1 MLKVVKIRIYPTE
14 EQEISLLKSFGCTR
28 WLWNRFL
35 AQNNEVYK
43 ETGKGLSR
51 FDYQKQ
57 LPQLKKEFE
66 WLSEVYS
73 QCLQVICLNLSR
85 AFINFFEGRARYP
98 RFKSKHSKQS
108 ITYPQNVKVEG
119 DYLKIPKVGNI
130 FSRIHRE
137 ITGKLKTVTLSKN
150 PEGKYYA
157 SLLLED
163 GLPVAT
169 PSNKGKAIGLDL
181 GLTDFVV
188 TSDSSK
194 IKQPKWMKKRQRNL
208 KRKQQNLAR
217 KVKGSKGRDRARLLV
232 AKTHSKVARCREDF
246 IHKLS
251 RKIVNENQ
259 VIVVED
265 LHVKGMVQ
273 NPNLSKAIS
282 QVGWGMF
289 CTMLKYKAEA
299 AGKVYLEV
307 NRFFPSSKTCHVC
320 LNVVGSLPLDI
331 RSWICSSCTT
341 RHDRDTSAAINIK
354 NEGLRI
360 LVSQYGQGGVSPS
373 GVTGEPV
380 RASGTGATAE
390 GVSVSPKRG
399 RKKSTVRQEPM
410 NSEAHA

>member
-1 MLKVVKIRIYPTE
+1 MLKVIKIRIYPTE
-14 EQEISLLKSFGCTR
+14 EQEISLAKSFGCAR

-51 FDYQKQ
+51 YDYQKQ

-66 WLSEVYS
+66 WLSEAYS
-73 QCLQVICLNLSR
+73 QCLQVVCLNLSR
-85 AFINFFEGRARYP
+85 AFINFFEGRTRFP
-98 RFKSKHSKQS
+98 RFKSKHGRQS
-108 ITYPQNVKVEG
+108 ITYPQNVFVEG
-119 DYLKIPKVGNI
+119 DDLKVPKVGKI
-130 FSRIHRE
+130 YSKIHRKIE
-137 ITGKLKTVTLSKN
+137 GKLKTVTLSKN
-150 PEGKYYA
+150 PDGKYYA

-169 PSNKGKAIGLDL
+169 PTHDGKAIGLDL

-188 TSDSSK
+188 TSDNAK
-194 IKQPKWMKKRQRNL
+194 IKQPSWMKKRSRNL

-217 KVKGSKGRDRARLLV
+217 KIKGSKNRDKARRLV
-232 AKTHSKVARCREDF
+232 ALTHSKVARCREDF
-246 IHKLS
+246 LHKLS

-265 LHVKGMVQ
+265 LHVKGMIQ

-289 CTMLKYKAEA
+289 CTMLKYKASA

-320 LNVVGSLPLDI
+320 LNVVGSKTLDI
-331 RSWICSSCTT
+331 RSWVCSSCNT
-341 RHDRDTSAAINIK
+341 RHDRDTNAAINIR

-360 LVSQYGQGGVSPS
+360 L
-373 GVTGEPV
+373 
-380 RASGTGATAE
+380 ASGTGATAY
-390 GVSVSPKRG
+390 GVSVSPKSG
-399 RKKSTVRQEPM
+399 RKKSTLRREPVK
-410 NSEAHA
+410 

>member
-1 MLKVVKIRIYPTE
+1 MLKVVKIRIYPTQ
-14 EQEISLLKSFGCTR
+14 EQEISLGKSFGCAR

-57 LPQLKKEFE
+57 LPQLKKELE

-73 QCLQVICLNLSR
+73 QCLQVVCLNLSR

-98 RFKSKHSKQS
+98 RFKSKHGRQS

-119 DYLKIPKVGNI
+119 NYLKVPKVGNI
-130 FSRIHRE
+130 FGKIHRE
-137 ITGKLKTVTLSKN
+137 VVGKLKSVTLSKN
-150 PEGKYYA
+150 PDGKYDA

-163 GLPVAT
+163 GVSAVT
-169 PSNKGKAIGLDL
+169 RKSDGQAIGLDL

-188 TSDSSK
+188 TSDSTK
-194 IKQPKWMKKRQRNL
+194 IKQPRWMRKRERNL

-217 KVKGSKGRDRARLLV
+217 KVKGSKSRDKARRLV
-232 AKTHSKVARCREDF
+232 AKTHSRIARCREDF
-246 IHKLS
+246 LHKLS
-251 RKIVNENQ
+251 RKIVNKNQ

-299 AGKVYLEV
+299 AGKIYLEV
-307 NRFFPSSKTCHVC
+307 SRFFPSSKTCHVC

-331 RSWICSSCTT
+331 RSWTCSSCATS
-341 RHDRDTSAAINIK
+341 HDRDINAAINIR

-360 LVSQYGQGGVSPS
+360 L
-373 GVTGEPV
+373 
-380 RASGTGATAE
+380 ASGTGATAE

-399 RKKSTVRQEPM
+399 RKKSTV
-410 NSEAHA
+410 EA

>member
-14 EQEISLLKSFGCTR
+14 KQEISLAKGFGCAR

-35 AQNNEVYK
+35 AQNNEIYK

-66 WLSEVYS
+66 WLGEVYS
-73 QCLQVICLNLSR
+73 QCLQVVCLNLSR
-85 AFINFFEGRARYP
+85 AFINFFECRARYP
-98 RFKSKHSKQS
+98 RFKSKHGRQS

-119 DYLKIPKVGNI
+119 DYIKVPKVGNI
-130 FSRIHRE
+130 FGKIHRE

-150 PEGKYYA
+150 PDGKYYA
-157 SLLLED
+157 SLLFED

-169 PSNKGKAIGLDL
+169 PSTEGKAIGLDL

-188 TSDSSK
+188 TSDSAK
-194 IKQPKWMKKRQRNL
+194 IKQPRWMKKRERNL
-208 KRKQQNLAR
+208 KRKQQSLAR
-217 KVKGSKGRDRARLLV
+217 KVKGSKNRDKARKLV

-246 IHKLS
+246 LHKLS

-265 LHVKGMVQ
+265 LYVKGMVQ

-299 AGKVYLEV
+299 TGKVYLEV
-307 NRFFPSSKTCHVC
+307 SRFFPSSKTCHVC

-331 RSWICSSCTT
+331 RSWTCSSCKT
-341 RHDRDTSAAINIK
+341 RHDRDITAAINIR

-360 LVSQYGQGGVSPS
+360 L
-373 GVTGEPV
+373 
-380 RASGTGATAE
+380 ASGTGATAE
-390 GVSVSPKRG
+390 GGSVSLKRG
-399 RKKSTVRQEPM
+399 RKKSTVEHEPV
-410 NSEAHA
+410 NSEAHAILRSN